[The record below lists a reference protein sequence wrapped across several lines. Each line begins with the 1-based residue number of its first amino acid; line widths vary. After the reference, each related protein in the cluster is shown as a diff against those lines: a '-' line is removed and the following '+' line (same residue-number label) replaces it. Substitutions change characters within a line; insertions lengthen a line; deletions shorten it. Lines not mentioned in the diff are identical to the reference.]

1 MNKLKLEF
9 KPRLRKYC
17 DGAIKIIHHF
27 KHLVLLCLE
36 DSLLIVISQVL
47 IAMVVSVVMMV
58 FHHHLHR
65 EPQIVTVDIVGLT
78 QETLKKLSNPA
89 LEPEKY
95 QNLIKNYVL
104 NLEKTLKTLAQEN
117 HLIILPKEAVIEGSE
132 DITKIVESLIK
143 EAS

>member
-1 MNKLKLEF
+1 MNKLTLGF
-9 KPRLRKYC
+9 KTRLKKHWN
-17 DGAIKIIHHF
+17 GTIKIIHHF
-27 KHLVLLCLE
+27 KHMVLLCLE
-36 DSLLIVISQVL
+36 ESLFIVISQVL
-47 IAMVVSVVMMV
+47 IAMVVSIVMLV

-78 QETLKKLSNPA
+78 QETLKKLSNSA
-89 LEPEKY
+89 LEPEKS

-132 DITKIVESLIK
+132 DITKLVESLIK
-143 EAS
+143 KAP

>member
-1 MNKLKLEF
+1 MNKFALGF
-9 KPRLRKYC
+9 KTWIKKYC
-17 DGAIKIIHHF
+17 NGIIQNIYHF
-27 KHLVLLCLE
+27 TRMVLLCFE
-36 DSLLIVISQVL
+36 DSILIVTSQLLIA
-47 IAMVVSVVMMV
+47 IAVSVVMMV
-58 FHHHLHR
+58 LHHHLHR

-89 LEPEKY
+89 IDSEKS
-95 QNLIKNYVL
+95 QSLVKNYVL

-143 EAS
+143 EAP